1 MRILCG
7 TILASV
13 AAVVC
18 AAEAKGYS
26 LADEQ
31 ARATPDWFRKGVM
44 YQIQPRAFTP
54 EGTIE
59 YYGVSARIVENL
71 GIEVLEIAA

>member
-1 MRILCG
+1 MRILFGVC
-7 TILASV
+7 
-13 AAVVC
+13 AAVVS
-18 AAEAKGYS
+18 AATATRVDAYT

-31 ARATPDWFRKGVM
+31 ARATPDWLRKGVM